1 MNIAWIRSFI
11 MPVLMNLA
19 NILKVVVLLFGGM
32 MVLEEEFTVGELTA
46 FIAYTALLTLPLMGL
61 GWVTTMF
68 QQGMVGLASGQSV
81 LQQPEPFAGRQSL
94 PEAQQ
99 KNLFQD
105 SLISFHAYS
114 KRNN

>member
-1 MNIAWIRSFI
+1 
-11 MPVLMNLA
+11 
-19 NILKVVVLLFGGM
+19 

-68 QQGMVGLASGQSV
+68 QQGMVGLASVQSV

-94 PEAQQ
+94 PEVQQ
-99 KNLFQD
+99 KNLFPRRAHSAQSPIFA
-105 SLISFHAYS
+105 SLRIDPGFYRTSTS
-114 KRNN
+114 T